1 MRSLALLAGAAVAIG
16 LFATPSVTY
25 AQSSAAEMLEQ
36 ARTRAR
42 DMEELKKVLNGP
54 DQNMRLASFDIMVNS
69 GDNAMRE
76 IAIDLGLAS
85 TDSLMQAMAFKEA
98 IMGLESIVMN
108 IEVDSS
114 QPKEIQE
121 NAEKFL
127 SSKGNVYTV
136 YITGR
141 DKAAGTFEIKRN
153 KGQVSGTS
161 VNFTE
166 GYNSGTL
173 QLVDET
179 TMRGSVRVYESGYGM
194 VIATARY
201 R

>member
-1 MRSLALLAGAAVAIG
+1 MRSLALLAGAAIAIG
-16 LFATPSVTY
+16 LFATPSVSI
-25 AQSSAAEMLEQ
+25 AQQSAAEMLEQ
-36 ARTRAR
+36 ARARAR

-98 IMGLESIVMN
+98 IMGLDSIVMN
-108 IEVDSS
+108 LEIDSS
-114 QPKEIQE
+114 QPKEIQDI
-121 NAEKFL
+121 AEKFL

-136 YITGR
+136 HITGR
-141 DKAAGTFEIKRN
+141 DKANGTFDIKRN

-173 QLVDET
+173 QMVDES
-179 TMRGSVRVYESGYGM
+179 TMRGAVRVYEGGYGM
-194 VIATARY
+194 LIGTARY